1 MRDLCEDRSGEKVK
15 QGRRGRWVG
24 KGRRDG
30 NEEEVRSRRSS
41 EGMSVREEI

>member
-30 NEEEVRSRRSS
+30 NEEEVRR
-41 EGMSVREEI
+41 GGQAKG